1 MGTLAVTPEG
11 LYAAG
16 LVRTYFPESAWVT
29 MVAVAD
35 AESGFIPSLVN
46 PSSGATGL
54 FQIEYWLHGLTQAQA
69 LNPIINTQTAARLY
83 AKYGLAPWANDGYQ
97 QYLGIAAHLIAL
109 TAPPAPQAA
118 PVVRVSATFG
128 VSGSAHVTPGGRI
141 VGSLRLTAHGTV
153 PYRVTMSVSPSY
165 GSAYP
170 TSTTTTGQATNTTV
184 TVTQSL
190 VAPLP
195 SSEIIRSHQ
204 LIQPGPV
211 TFAYTV
217 SWTVTDTQ
225 SGSTQTVS
233 GGQRLFLT
241 VQ

>member
-1 MGTLAVTPEG
+1 MGTYAVTREG
-11 LYAAG
+11 LFVAG

-35 AESGFIPSLVN
+35 AESGFIPSVIN

-54 FQIEYWLHGLTQAQA
+54 FQIEYWLHGITQAQA
-69 LNPIINTQTAARLY
+69 LNPVINTQVAARLY
-83 AKYGLAPWANDGYQ
+83 AKYGLSPWANDGYQ
-97 QYLGIAAHLIAL
+97 QYLGVAEQLIAR

-118 PVVRVSATFG
+118 PVVRVSPTFG
-128 VSGSAHVTPGGRI
+128 VSGTAHVTPGGRI
-141 VGSLRLTAHGTV
+141 VGSLRLTAHGTI

-165 GSAYP
+165 ESSYP

-195 SSEIIRSHQ
+195 SPEIIRSHQ
-204 LIQPGPV
+204 LIQPGPI

-217 SWTVTDTQ
+217 AWTVTDTQ
-225 SGSTQTVS
+225 TGTTKTVN